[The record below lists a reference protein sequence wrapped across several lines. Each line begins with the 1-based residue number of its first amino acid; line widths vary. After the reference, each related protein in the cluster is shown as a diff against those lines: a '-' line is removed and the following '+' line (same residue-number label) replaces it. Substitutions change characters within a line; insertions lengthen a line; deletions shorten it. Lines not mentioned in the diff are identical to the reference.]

1 MIFDVLPSQIEKLDS
16 NKLVVLLNKLLHAE
30 AQCIGIPLRGVS
42 VPLQIT
48 TPDGG
53 EDARFS
59 LEIKWT
65 EYLEQ
70 TNYLPSRFCIF
81 QSKATNLGKAG
92 WKKEVWT
99 KKSQKKGSQ
108 RELNAA
114 VTDVIAKKGFYIGFT
129 SAPIVDQ
136 EKKKLIEAIN
146 QGIREA
152 GGNADQ
158 IGIDIYDANKIA
170 TWVSQYPAIAV
181 WLNEQESGLNL
192 KSYETIESLGEILD
206 ISKVPLV
213 EDKSD
218 RFQIVDSKERS
229 SLSFHKTKE
238 RIVGYLAD
246 PRRTIR
252 IYGASGLGKTR
263 FVYEVFKDK
272 TTIVKLSLSVS
283 TVYCDLEKIGHKKIL
298 TDVESFSASSKLAL
312 IIVDNCPRETASK
325 LNEIVKKESSNL
337 KIITIGNDNQP
348 IDKDD
353 CLNISVTPADET
365 LIEGIIRQRYPKAD
379 NSDIEFIKN
388 LSDGYPRIAVLAT
401 DNYSEGLPILKSI
414 EDVVERILK
423 GCGITCIE
431 QVRAIEC
438 LALFTELGADETI
451 SEELDFVAQNL
462 ARQTGDEMY
471 EYLAQATKSFLVDY
485 NNSYIFTAK
494 PLPIANFLGLRR
506 LDLLRVK
513 NILNFIENAPPRLQS
528 SFLKRWEY
536 FDTSKTLAKVTE
548 SLLARDGLCSSLES
562 LNTNIGLQCL
572 DALVHIDPIRVAYTI
587 ERIFGKLS
595 IDELQQVQ
603 SGKDYLIN
611 VLAKLVFRQN
621 TFHIAAR
628 LLLKLAAVEKQTM
641 GNSSTSIF
649 TQLFQIYLS
658 GTEVEPSERFRILD
672 DQLNSND
679 ERIVKICIEALQNT
693 IQTSYLGWTGD
704 SNKIGTQPPLKHWN
718 PETWD
723 ELFDF
728 IREGL
733 QRLNTIRVSNKV
745 FACKCEEI
753 IAFNIRGLISYES
766 LIGDVENIL
775 QDITKDKGIWFE
787 AIKGIGDW
795 LYYDRK
801 KGSETL
807 SLRVRKLYDTLL
819 PTDLIQLALLY
830 TKFWQM
836 DIHDPKSTYD
846 TSNRTDD
853 DFEYSS
859 KKAKEIAAKIA
870 VNQDLTYQ
878 TIQIMVQEQLNNVYP
893 FAYELAIQVENPL
906 RTFQI
911 AVEEFEK
918 FTDHKGIQFL
928 RGLISGIDKRGNDI
942 VARCI
947 QIAHQSDS
955 LKNQMVHIYNAI
967 DISAERLNE
976 IVQQLKDGSI
986 NAPECVY
993 FSYGR
998 GLDSLDVKEILP
1010 LINELYLNHESVG
1023 IWTALEIIFMYQ
1035 LNRTN
1040 LDKQL
1045 AQRIKQL
1052 LTDPKLLKIGRIA
1065 INHGY
1070 IFKQLTLLV
1079 QEFYGIDNKFAI
1091 GLIDQ
1096 VVRLCQVND
1105 IEIFHTLD
1113 NDFQSVIQELVKEK
1127 PILLWNALSNFFEIA
1142 TLSEISYLEELVR
1155 YPRHRFDG
1163 ESPGIIFGIPE
1174 TEYINWAKINPKARS
1189 PFLCAFYPI
1198 IDMKDSGESQ
1208 WHPALIKLTNEF
1220 GEIKEFRD
1228 ALESR
1233 IPIYSYRTKTPK
1245 LETYLTLFKSWSK
1258 HPKMFYWVKD
1268 MINLIEHQ
1276 IDKEKKRT
1284 GGNP

>member
-1 MIFDVLPSQIEKLDS
+1 MIFDVHPSKIEKLDS
-16 NKLVVLLNKLLHAE
+16 NNLVVLLKKLLHAE

-59 LEIKWT
+59 IEIKWT

-81 QSKATNLGKAG
+81 QSKATNLRKAG
-92 WKKEVWT
+92 WEKEVWT
-99 KKSQKKGSQ
+99 KDSQKRGSQKK
-108 RELNAA
+108 LNEALKN
-114 VTDVIAKKGFYIGFT
+114 VIAENGFYIGFT
-129 SAPIVDQ
+129 SASIGDQ
-136 EKKKLIEAIN
+136 KKDEQIEAIK

-152 GGNADQ
+152 GGNPDQ
-158 IGIDIYDANKIA
+158 LGIDIYDANKIA

-181 WLNEQESGLNL
+181 WLNEQESELNL
-192 KSYETIESLGEILD
+192 KSYETIESLGKILD
-206 ISKVPLV
+206 ISKVLLV
-213 EDKSD
+213 EDKAD
-218 RFQIVDSKERS
+218 RFQIIENKEKS
-229 SLSFHKTKE
+229 SLSFHKAKE
-238 RIVGYLAD
+238 KIVDYLAD

-263 FVYEVFKDK
+263 FVYEVFKDET
-272 TTIVKLSLSVS
+272 TTIKLSLSVS
-283 TVYCDLEKIGHKKIL
+283 TVYCDLEKIGRKIL
-298 TDVESFSASSKLAL
+298 ADVESFSASSKLAL
-312 IIVDNCPRETASK
+312 IIVDNCPRETAIK
-325 LNEIVKKESSNL
+325 LNEIAKKESSNL

-414 EDVVERILK
+414 EDVVERVLK

-438 LALFTELGADETI
+438 LALFTELGADETL

-471 EYLAQATKSFLVDY
+471 EYLAQAAKSFLVDY
-485 NNSYIFTAK
+485 NGYFFIAK

-572 DALVHIDPIRVAYTI
+572 DALVHIDPISVAYTI
-587 ERIFGKLS
+587 DRIFGKLS

-603 SGKDYLIN
+603 SGQDYLIN
-611 VLAKLVFRQN
+611 ALAKLVFPQN

-628 LLLKLAAVEKQTM
+628 LLLKLASVEKPTW
-641 GNSSTSIF
+641 GNSSTSFF

-658 GTEVEPSERFRILD
+658 GTEVEPLERFRILD
-672 DQLNSND
+672 DELNSND
-679 ERIVKICIEALQNT
+679 QRVIKICIEALQNT
-693 IQTSYLGWTGD
+693 IQMRYRGWIGD
-704 SNKIGTQPPLKHWN
+704 SNKIGTQPPLKHWR
-718 PETWD
+718 PETGD

-733 QRLNTIRVSNKV
+733 QRLNKIRVSNKV

-753 IAFNIRGLISYES
+753 IAFNIRDLISCES

-819 PTDLIQLALLY
+819 PTDLVQLALLY

-836 DIHDPKSTYD
+836 DIHDPDSTYD
-846 TSNRTDD
+846 TNNRSNE

-859 KKAKEIAAKIA
+859 KKAKEVAAEIAI
-870 VNQDLTYQ
+870 NLDLTHQ
-878 TIQIMVQEQLNNVYP
+878 VIQIMVQEQLHNVYP
-893 FAYELAIQVENPL
+893 FAYELAIKVEDPL
-906 RTFQI
+906 KIFQI
-911 AVEEFEK
+911 SVEEFEK
-918 FTDHKGIQFL
+918 STEDKGIQFL
-928 RGLISGIDKRGNDI
+928 SGLISGIDKRGSDI
-942 VARCI
+942 VTKCI
-947 QIAHQSDS
+947 QIAQQSNR

-967 DISAERLNE
+967 VISAERLNE

-998 GLDSLDVKEILP
+998 GLDNLNVKEILP
-1010 LINELYLNHESVG
+1010 LIDELYLNQESVG
-1023 IWTALEIIFMYQ
+1023 IWTALEIISMYQ
-1035 LNRTN
+1035 LNRSN

-1045 AQRIKQL
+1045 AKRIKQL
-1052 LTDPKLLKIGRIA
+1052 VTAPKLLKIERIA
-1065 INHGY
+1065 INHAY
-1070 IFKQLTLLV
+1070 AFKQLTLLV
-1079 QEFYGIDNKFAI
+1079 HKFYGIDDKFAI
-1091 GLIDQ
+1091 GLINQ
-1096 VVRLCQVND
+1096 VIRLCKVKY
-1105 IEIFHTLD
+1105 IEIFQMLD

-1142 TLSEISYLEELVR
+1142 TPSETFYLEELVG
-1155 YPRHRFDG
+1155 YLRHTFDG
-1163 ESPGIIFGIPE
+1163 ESQNNAGIIFGVPE
-1174 TEYINWAKINPKARS
+1174 TECINWAKKDPKKRLR
-1189 PFLCAFYPI
+1189 FLCGFYPVLGR
-1198 IDMKDSGESQ
+1198 KNSGESQ

-1233 IPIYSYRTKTPK
+1233 LQLDRAETTK
-1245 LETYLTLFKSWSK
+1245 LEEFLTLFKSWRK
-1258 HPKMFYWVKD
+1258 HPKMFHWTKD
-1268 MINLIEHQ
+1268 MINLIERL
-1276 IDKEKKRT
+1276 IDK
-1284 GGNP
+1284 

>member
-1 MIFDVLPSQIEKLDS
+1 MIFDVHPSKIEKLDS
-16 NKLVVLLNKLLHAE
+16 NNLVVLLKKLLHAE

-65 EYLEQ
+65 EHLEQ

-99 KKSQKKGSQ
+99 KDSQKRGSQ
-108 RELNAA
+108 RKLNEALKN
-114 VTDVIAKKGFYIGFT
+114 VIAENGFYIGFT
-129 SAPIVDQ
+129 STSIGDQ
-136 EKKKLIEAIN
+136 KKGEQIKAIK
-146 QGIREA
+146 QGIQEA
-152 GGNADQ
+152 GGDPDQ

-170 TWVSQYPAIAV
+170 TWISQYPAIAV
-181 WLNEQESGLNL
+181 WLNEHESGLKL
-192 KSYETIESLGEILD
+192 KSYETIESLGKILD
-206 ISKVPLV
+206 ISTVPLV
-213 EDKSD
+213 EDKAD
-218 RFQIVDSKERS
+218 RFQIGEKKDGD
-229 SLSFHKTKE
+229 SLSFQKAKE
-238 RIVGYLAD
+238 RIVDCLAD

-263 FVYEVFKDK
+263 FVYEVFKDET
-272 TTIVKLSLSVS
+272 TTIKLSLSVS
-283 TVYCDLEKIGHKKIL
+283 TIYCDLEKIGHKIEE
-298 TDVESFSASSKLAL
+298 DVESFSKSGNFSL
-312 IIVDNCPRETASK
+312 IIVDNCSRETAIK

-388 LSDGYPRIAVLAT
+388 LSDGYPRIAILAT

-438 LALFTELGADETI
+438 LALFTELGADETL

-471 EYLAQATKSFLVDY
+471 EHLTQAAKSFLVGY
-485 NNSYIFTAK
+485 NGYSFIAK

-513 NILNFIENAPPRLQS
+513 NILNFIEKAPPRLQS
-528 SFLKRWEY
+528 SFLKRWGY

-572 DALVHIDPIRVAYTI
+572 DAVIHIDPIRVAYTI

-603 SGKDYLIN
+603 SGKDHLIN
-611 VLAKLVFRQN
+611 VLAKLVFSQK

-628 LLLKLAAVEKQTM
+628 ILLKLAAVEKQPV

-649 TQLFQIYLS
+649 TQLFQIYSS

-679 ERIVKICIEALQNT
+679 ERIVKICIEALQKT
-693 IQTSYLGWTGD
+693 IQTSYRGWTGD

-733 QRLNTIRVSNKV
+733 QRLNKIRVSNKV

-753 IAFNIRGLISYES
+753 IAFNIRDLISYES

-775 QDITKDKGIWFE
+775 QDNTKDKGISLE

-836 DIHDPKSTYD
+836 DIHDPDSTYD
-846 TSNRTDD
+846 TNNRSND

-859 KKAKEIAAKIA
+859 KKAKEVAAEIAINLD
-870 VNQDLTYQ
+870 VTNQV
-878 TIQIMVQEQLNNVYP
+878 IQVMVQEQLHNVYP
-893 FAYELAIQVENPL
+893 FAYELAIKVEDPL
-906 RTFQI
+906 KIFQI
-911 AVEEFEK
+911 AVKEFEK
-918 FTDHKGIQFL
+918 STEDKGIQFL
-928 RGLISGIDKRGNDI
+928 SGLISGIDKRGSDI
-942 VARCI
+942 VTKCI
-947 QIAHQSDS
+947 QIAQQSNR

-976 IVQQLKDGSI
+976 IVQKLKDGSI

-998 GLDSLDVKEILP
+998 GLDNLDVKEILP
-1010 LINELYLNHESVG
+1010 LIDELYLNQESVG
-1023 IWTALEIIFMYQ
+1023 IWTALEIISMYQ
-1035 LNRTN
+1035 LNRSN

-1045 AQRIKQL
+1045 AKRIKQL
-1052 LTDPKLLKIGRIA
+1052 VTAPKLLKIERIA
-1065 INHGY
+1065 INHAY
-1070 IFKQLTLLV
+1070 AFKQLTLLV
-1079 QEFYGIDNKFAI
+1079 HKFYGIDDKFTI
-1091 GLIDQ
+1091 GLINQ
-1096 VVRLCQVND
+1096 VVQLCQVKKT
-1105 IEIFHTLD
+1105 EIFHILE
-1113 NDFQSVIQELVKEK
+1113 NYFRSVIQELVKEK
-1127 PILLWNALSNFFEIA
+1127 PILLWNTLSNFFE
-1142 TLSEISYLEELVR
+1142 TGTPSEIFYLEELVGHLR
-1155 YPRHRFDG
+1155 YTDG
-1163 ESPGIIFGIPE
+1163 ESQNNAGIIFGVPE
-1174 TEYINWAKINPKARS
+1174 TEYISWAKKDPKNRLR
-1189 PFLCAFYPI
+1189 FLCNFYPVLEK
-1198 IDMKDSGESQ
+1198 KDSGESQ
-1208 WHPALIKLTNEF
+1208 WHPALVKLTNEF
-1220 GEIKEFRD
+1220 GEIEEFCD

-1233 IPIYSYRTKTPK
+1233 LQLYRAETAK
-1245 LETYLTLFKSWSK
+1245 LETYLTLFKSWRK
-1258 HPKMFYWVKD
+1258 HPKMSHWVKD
-1268 MINLIEHQ
+1268 MINSIERQ
-1276 IDKEKKRT
+1276 IDKEKKR
-1284 GGNP
+1284 NSRNS